1 MTEVTAT
8 KTIEE
13 EVLEYKEDKIVSPTI
28 PVDITIGEAGQ
39 LNQFGTED
47 EPELLAKGLKEG
59 LIQQLT
65 PRAKF
70 LQEKQSIWISVYQSA
85 LSNTEAWEEKID
97 DGRLLQRELKHDFQ
111 FAYRNHPDILKRLDN
126 IIDGSGNMD
135 LIQDLSDY
143 SAFAIQHPEPLT
155 AILFDNTKTERAKQI
170 SLDLV
175 DLMNQVDGVKN
186 SKNRPEKIMRDRAYT
201 HLKQLV
207 DEIRAYGKYAFWN
220 DEEKQK
226 RYSSEYLRKGR
237 ERNEAQKD
245 TEV

>member
-13 EVLEYKEDKIVSPTI
+13 EVLEYKQDEIISPTI

-39 LNQFGTED
+39 LHQYAIED
-47 EPELLAKGLKEG
+47 KEQLLAKGLSENAIQE
-59 LIQQLT
+59 LI

-70 LQEKQSIWISVYQSA
+70 LQTKQSAWIAVYQSA
-85 LSNTEAWEEKID
+85 LTSTQQWEAKID
-97 DGRLLQRELKHDFQ
+97 EAKLLQRELKYDFQ
-111 FAYRNHPDILKRLDN
+111 FGYRNHPDILNKLKN
-126 IIDGSGNMD
+126 IVEGKGNMD

-143 SAFAIQHPEPLT
+143 SAFAKQYPEPLS
-155 AILFDNTKTERAKQI
+155 AILFDTSKTERAKQI

-175 DLMNQVDGVKN
+175 DLMNKVDGVKN

-207 DEIRAYGKYAFWN
+207 DEIRAYGKYVFWN

-226 RYSSEYLRKGR
+226 RYSSEYIRDK
-237 ERNEAQKD
+237 NKKNS
-245 TEV
+245 

>member
-1 MTEVTAT
+1 MTEVTT
-8 KTIEE
+8 TPKTIEE
-13 EVLEYKEDKIVSPTI
+13 IVLEIIEDKIITPII

-39 LNQFGTED
+39 LNQFATKD

-65 PRAKF
+65 PSAKF

-85 LSNTEAWEEKID
+85 LSSTEAWEEKID
-97 DGRLLQRELKHDFQ
+97 DARLLQRELKHDFQ
-111 FAYRNHPDILKRLDN
+111 FAYRNHPDILKRLKN

-143 SAFAIQHPEPLT
+143 SAFAGQYPEPLT
-155 AILFDNTKTERAKQI
+155 AILYDTDKTVRAKQL

-175 DLMNQVDGVKN
+175 DLMNKVDGVKD

-226 RYSSEYLRKGR
+226 RYSSEYQR
-237 ERNEAQKD
+237 QKYD
-245 TEV
+245 RYTKEKEVE